1 MKKCVVIYNPNS
13 GKIPR
18 EKILPQF
25 ERLLKKYDYECEMI
39 LTKRKYHATEIVE
52 SLSNDID
59 LVISVGGD
67 GTFNESMTGNFKREK
82 RLVLAHIPTGTTN
95 DIGTMFGYGKN
106 MLNNLKLTLEGKI
119 QKIDICMINNKPFIY
134 SAGFGKFMNIPYETP
149 RELKKKIGALAYITE
164 GAKSFASKTNLYDI
178 TYEIDGEKT
187 RGLYSFFII
196 TSANRIAGINNFYK
210 DVKLD
215 DDKFEVLMCN
225 MTTKVDIV
233 KSLYFLTLY
242 DATKV
247 PGFYFVKTNNLK
259 IKFNTPLDKAWCID
273 GEELTP
279 IEDEYDIKIQKNVEI
294 LMPTKNVDK
303 LFVKKVNKID

>member
-25 ERLLKKYDYECEMI
+25 EKELKKYDYDCEMF
-39 LTKRKYHATEIVE
+39 LTKRKGHATEMVE
-52 SLSNDID
+52 NLSDDID

-67 GTFNESMTGNFKREK
+67 GTFNESMTGNLRREK
-82 RLVLAHIPTGTTN
+82 RLVLAHLPVGTTN

-106 MLNNLKLTLEGKI
+106 LISNLKLTLEGKI
-119 QKIDICMINNKPFIY
+119 QKIDICIINDRPFIY

-149 RELKKKIGALAYITE
+149 RELKKKIGHLAYLTE
-164 GAKSFASKTNLYDI
+164 GAKSFTSKTNLYDI
-178 TYEIDGEKT
+178 TYEVDGIKT
-187 RGLYSFFII
+187 RGLFSFFLI
-196 TSANRIAGINNFYK
+196 TSANRVAGINNFYK

-225 MTTKVDIV
+225 MTTKVDIIR
-233 KSLYFLTLY
+233 SLYFLTMY

-247 PGFYFVKTNNLK
+247 PGFYFHKTNNLK
-259 IKFNTPLDKAWCID
+259 IKFNTPLDKSWCID

-279 IEDEYDIKIQKNVEI
+279 IVDEYEIRIQRNVEI
-294 LMPTKNVDK
+294 LMPIKNVDK
-303 LFVKKVNKID
+303 LFVRKKAN